1 MDAVKKIHE
10 LLDSVEVK
18 NSLIKGLESSFG
30 NEKANIVS
38 EGITFTSSLL
48 RSVFFLRSAIEK
60 NNEDKAAVEHIDK
73 RLKETLD
80 LSVKACKA
88 FVKSGG
94 DFAEYDKLIR
104 LRNEATVKMLKSLQE
119 KNSEN
124 QVQGG

>member
-1 MDAVKKIHE
+1 M
-10 LLDSVEVK
+10 DSVEVK

>member
-30 NEKANIVS
+30 SEKANIVS

-48 RSVFFLRSAIEK
+48 RLVFFLRSIIEK

-80 LSVKACKA
+80 LSVKACKT